1 LTLSQ
6 SLQDLAV
13 LQPEGWSAML
23 ALGQHRTFAP
33 QSIIFVDRE
42 PGTHLYVVRSG
53 LVEILKE
60 TAPGIELRLAIIEAG
75 AVFGEGA
82 LFEDSKRSATTRAF
96 KDVEV
101 IEIPVATLQDFL
113 ASRPAFALDFYR
125 LLCNRLHRI
134 MGDLDADLKT
144 LHRRL
149 TNSQS

>member
-1 LTLSQ
+1 MSQ

-23 ALGQHRTFAP
+23 ALGEHRTFAP
-33 QSIIFVDRE
+33 QSVIFSDRE
-42 PGTHLYVVRSG
+42 PGWHLYVVRSG

-60 TAPGIELRLAIIEAG
+60 TAPGIELRLAILEAG

-82 LFEDSKRSATTRAF
+82 LFEDSHRSATTRAF
-96 KDVEV
+96 KEVEV
-101 IEIPVATLQDFL
+101 IQISVTALRDFL
-113 ASRPAFALDFYR
+113 ASHPAFALDFYR
-125 LLCNRLHRI
+125 LLCGRLHRI
-134 MGDLDADLKT
+134 MADLDADLKT